1 MFGQMCG
8 YFIGHRLP
16 VGTIAI
22 KKRMTILSYAYFSGF
37 FIFPINEWPKLSDFT
52 SKRKRR
58 TGASES
64 TASYRAVGAKSTPKG
79 SLAGKEYH
87 TESHTVT

>member
-1 MFGQMCG
+1 MN
-8 YFIGHRLP
+8 
-16 VGTIAI
+16 
-22 KKRMTILSYAYFSGF
+22 ILSFAYFLGF
-37 FIFPINEWPKLSDFT
+37 MIFEINEWPKLSDFT